1 MKVDIRVPVGLPVR
15 ETADFIAG
23 CEAAGFTGVG
33 VHDHQHSG
41 RDVFLTLALAAERT
55 SRLTLYPAT
64 SNPVT
69 RHPMVLASL
78 AHSLEEI
85 APERVR
91 LTVAPGY
98 LAVGNIGRP
107 RATVEAMRRAVA
119 TIRRLLRGELVE
131 FNGVETR
138 LPNLSDRPT
147 PVFMTAA
154 GPRMVELAGEV
165 ADGALLLVG
174 LHPKAIDAARRRL
187 EIGAARAG
195 RSLEGFQS
203 IFITPTTVS
212 ADGPAARRFPQQ
224 WFRPDQP
231 YLKYPSDS
239 NLVWLREAG
248 IDLANDFIPESIGDA
263 QAAEICDAFGL
274 FGTPEECLARLK
286 RARDES
292 GINHVFIFPTH
303 TQEGGYDMPLAEVD
317 AFRETIPA
325 GPAAGPSPVWAPF
338 RNRSAWPFGWPL
350 SWRSNGNKKL
360 GNPWTVSFG
369 GRMILW
375 IASLATT
382 SSHNSEIS
390 RCTRY
395 RLLPSL
401 SAWHCYERLLA
412 PPNCRYIRT
421 GLVPSRLN

>member
-1 MKVDIRVPVGLPVR
+1 MKVDIRVPVGLPIQ

-23 CEAAGFTGVG
+23 CEAAGFSGVG

-78 AHSLEEI
+78 AHSLEEV
-85 APERVR
+85 APGRAR
-91 LTVAPGY
+91 LTVGPGY
-98 LAVGNIGRP
+98 LSVGNIGRP
-107 RATVEAMRRAVA
+107 RATVAAMREAIL
-119 TIRRLLRGELVE
+119 TIRRLLRGERLE

-138 LPNLSDRPT
+138 LRNITDPPT

-187 EIGAARAG
+187 EIGAARSG
-195 RSLEGFQS
+195 RNLDGFQT

-212 ADGPAARRFPQQ
+212 DDGPAARRFPQQ
-224 WFRPDQP
+224 WFRQDQP

-248 IDLANDFIPESIGDA
+248 IDLADDFVPEGISDA
-263 QAAEICDAFGL
+263 QADEICDAFGL

-292 GINHVFIFPTH
+292 GIDHVFIFPTH
-303 TQEGGYDMPLAEVD
+303 TQEGGYDMPHAEVG
-317 AFRETIPA
+317 AFCKTIIP
-325 GPAAGPSPVWAPF
+325 G
-338 RNRSAWPFGWPL
+338 
-350 SWRSNGNKKL
+350 L
-360 GNPWTVSFG
+360 G
-369 GRMILW
+369 
-375 IASLATT
+375 ALA
-382 SSHNSEIS
+382 
-390 RCTRY
+390 
-395 RLLPSL
+395 
-401 SAWHCYERLLA
+401 
-412 PPNCRYIRT
+412 
-421 GLVPSRLN
+421 

>member
-1 MKVDIRVPVGLPVR
+1 MNVDIRVPVGLGIQA
-15 ETADFIAG
+15 TADFIAG
-23 CEAAGFTGVG
+23 CEAAGFDGVG

-41 RDVFLTLALAAERT
+41 RDVFITLALAAERT
-55 SRLTLYPAT
+55 SRLSLYPAT

-107 RATVEAMRRAVA
+107 RATLAAMRDAVT
-119 TIRRLLRGELVE
+119 TIRRLLRGETVE

-138 LPNLSDRPT
+138 LRNVSDPPT

-174 LHPKAIDAARRRL
+174 LHPKAVDAAFRRL
-187 EIGAARAG
+187 EIGAARSG
-195 RSLEGFQS
+195 RTLNGFQT

-212 ADGPAARRFPQQ
+212 DDGPAARRFPQQ

-248 IDLANDFIPESIGDA
+248 IDLPDDFIPENIGDE
-263 QAAEICDAFGL
+263 QAAKICDAFGL
-274 FGTPEECLARLK
+274 FGTPEECLERLK

-303 TQEGGYDMPLAEVD
+303 TQEGGYDMPVATVD
-317 AFRETIPA
+317 AFRRTIIP
-325 GPAAGPSPVWAPF
+325 
-338 RNRSAWPFGWPL
+338 
-350 SWRSNGNKKL
+350 
-360 GNPWTVSFG
+360 
-369 GRMILW
+369 
-375 IASLATT
+375 
-382 SSHNSEIS
+382 
-390 RCTRY
+390 
-395 RLLPSL
+395 
-401 SAWHCYERLLA
+401 
-412 PPNCRYIRT
+412 
-421 GLVPSRLN
+421 GL

>member
-1 MKVDIRVPVGLPVR
+1 MKVDIRVPVGLPVQ

-23 CEAAGFTGVG
+23 CEAAGFSGVG

-55 SRLTLYPAT
+55 SRLSLYPAT
-64 SNPVT
+64 TNPVT

-78 AHSLEEI
+78 AHTLDEI

-91 LTVAPGY
+91 LTVGPGY

-107 RATVEAMRRAVA
+107 RATVEAMRQAIL
-119 TIRRLLRGELVE
+119 TMRRLLRGERVK

-138 LPNLSDRPT
+138 LRNLSDSPT

-174 LHPKAIDAARRRL
+174 LHPKAVDAARRRL

-195 RSLEGFQS
+195 RSLEDFRT

-212 ADGPAARRFPQQ
+212 EDGPAARRFPQQ

-248 IDLANDFIPESIGDA
+248 IDLADDFVPENIGDA
-263 QAAEICDAFGL
+263 QASEICDAFGL

-286 RARDES
+286 RAGNES
-292 GINHVFIFPTH
+292 GIDHVFIFPTH
-303 TQEGGYDMPLAEVD
+303 TQEGGYDMPRAEVD
-317 AFRETIPA
+317 AFRETIIP
-325 GPAAGPSPVWAPF
+325 G
-338 RNRSAWPFGWPL
+338 L
-350 SWRSNGNKKL
+350 D
-360 GNPWTVSFG
+360 
-369 GRMILW
+369 
-375 IASLATT
+375 
-382 SSHNSEIS
+382 SHS
-390 RCTRY
+390 
-395 RLLPSL
+395 
-401 SAWHCYERLLA
+401 
-412 PPNCRYIRT
+412 
-421 GLVPSRLN
+421 

>member
-1 MKVDIRVPVGLPVR
+1 MKVDIRVPVGLPVQ

-23 CEAAGFTGVG
+23 CEAAGFSGVG

-55 SRLTLYPAT
+55 SRIALYPAT
-64 SNPVT
+64 TNPVT
-69 RHPMVLASL
+69 RHSMVLASL

-91 LTVAPGY
+91 LTVGPGY
-98 LAVGNIGRP
+98 LAVGNVGRP
-107 RATVEAMRRAVA
+107 RATVEAMRRAVL
-119 TIRRLLRGELVE
+119 TIRRLLRGERVE

-138 LPNLSDRPT
+138 LRNLSDRPT

-174 LHPKAIDAARRRL
+174 LHPKAVDAARRRL
-187 EIGAARAG
+187 ELGAVRAG
-195 RSLEGFQS
+195 RTLDGFRT

-212 ADGPAARRFPQQ
+212 DDGPAARHFPQR

-239 NLVWLREAG
+239 NLFWLREAG
-248 IDLANDFIPESIGDA
+248 IDLADDFVPESIGDA

-292 GINHVFIFPTH
+292 GINHVFVFPTH
-303 TQEGGYDMPLAEVD
+303 TQEGGYDMPWAEVD
-317 AFRETIPA
+317 AFREIIIP
-325 GPAAGPSPVWAPF
+325 GLGT
-338 RNRSAWPFGWPL
+338 L
-350 SWRSNGNKKL
+350 S
-360 GNPWTVSFG
+360 
-369 GRMILW
+369 
-375 IASLATT
+375 
-382 SSHNSEIS
+382 
-390 RCTRY
+390 
-395 RLLPSL
+395 
-401 SAWHCYERLLA
+401 
-412 PPNCRYIRT
+412 
-421 GLVPSRLN
+421 

>member
-1 MKVDIRVPVGLPVR
+1 MKVDIRVPVGLPIQ

-23 CEAAGFTGVG
+23 CEAAGFSGVG

-41 RDVFLTLALAAERT
+41 RDVFLALALAAERT
-55 SRLTLYPAT
+55 SRLNLYPAT

-85 APERVR
+85 APGRAR
-91 LTVAPGY
+91 LTVGPGY
-98 LAVGNIGRP
+98 LSVGNIGRP
-107 RATVEAMRRAVA
+107 RATVAAMREAIL
-119 TIRRLLRGELVE
+119 TIRRLLRGERVE

-138 LPNLSDRPT
+138 LGDISDPPT

-174 LHPKAIDAARRRL
+174 LHPRAVDAARRRL

-195 RSLEGFQS
+195 RGLDGFQT

-212 ADGPAARRFPQQ
+212 DDGPTARRFPQQ

-248 IDLANDFIPESIGDA
+248 IDLVDDFVPENISDG

-274 FGTPEECLARLK
+274 FGTAEECLTRLK

-292 GINHVFIFPTH
+292 SIDHVFIFPTH
-303 TQEGGYDMPLAEVD
+303 TQEGGYDMPRAEAD
-317 AFRETIPA
+317 AFRETIIPGLGA
-325 GPAAGPSPVWAPF
+325 
-338 RNRSAWPFGWPL
+338 L
-350 SWRSNGNKKL
+350 S
-360 GNPWTVSFG
+360 
-369 GRMILW
+369 
-375 IASLATT
+375 
-382 SSHNSEIS
+382 
-390 RCTRY
+390 
-395 RLLPSL
+395 
-401 SAWHCYERLLA
+401 
-412 PPNCRYIRT
+412 
-421 GLVPSRLN
+421 